1 MQLKDLHTNYLK
13 AIAEHGS
20 ISQAAKALYI
30 SQPYLSKYIKTL
42 EEELGVEVLNR
53 QVTPMELTYAGER
66 YIHYMNKA
74 EDSIQMMLNELQG
87 ISNLKRGR
95 LRIGISP
102 ILATY
107 TLDKFLP
114 HFMKRYD
121 GIEIELIEES
131 AADLEALLLQNK
143 IDVCVTS
150 LPITNPDI
158 QYEFLY
164 EEYNYIVIPSN
175 HPLFE
180 ETQADEL
187 DLPRLDGQK
196 FILAKPGMGL
206 RRFTDTVF
214 AYYNIRPKIVLETLN
229 VENAL
234 RLANKGIAITIV
246 PQSVIECVV
255 LTDKANLYPLKNPG
269 FKSHIVVSYQ
279 KNARLSPAS
288 IAFIEMAKKEIN

>member
-1 MQLKDLHTNYLK
+1 MKDLHTNYLK

-66 YIHYMNKA
+66 YIHYMNDV
-74 EDSIQMMLNELQG
+74 EDTIQTMLNELQG

-114 HFMKRYD
+114 HFMKRYE

-131 AADLEALLLQNK
+131 AAALESLLLQNK

-150 LPITNPDI
+150 LPITNQEI

-175 HPLFE
+175 HPLYE
-180 ETQADEL
+180 ETPPEEL
-187 DLPRLDGQK
+187 NLSNLDGQK

-214 AYYNIRPKIVLETLN
+214 AHYNIRPQIVLETLN

-255 LTDKANLYPLKNPG
+255 LTDKANLYPLKNPE

-288 IAFIEMAKKEIN
+288 LAFIEMAKKETS